1 MTLEEILKAK
11 GLDNEAVK
19 STIGEMKQN
28 KIFTASEENLDTRY
42 GKLKT
47 DHEAVNKQLT
57 DANAL
62 IEQLKKGTGDNE
74 ALQGKIKEYETHV
87 AELEAENVKLKTE
100 GALKVALLDAD
111 AKAADIDYLMF
122 KAGQKGEIK
131 LNEDGTISGQV
142 DLIKDLK
149 TSCPSQFVTSGT
161 KTVEEH
167 KLENGDSN
175 NGGSD
180 NEPKTLAEAL
190 KQRYEETNKES

>member
-11 GLDNEAVK
+11 GLDDEAIK
-19 STIGEMKQN
+19 ATIGEMKQN

-42 GKLKT
+42 AKLKG
-47 DHEAVNKQLT
+47 DHDSVNKQLT

-87 AELEAENVKLKTE
+87 AELEAENLKLKTE
-100 GALKVALLDAD
+100 GALKVALLDAG

-122 KAGQKGEIK
+122 KAGQKGEVK
-131 LNEDGTISGQV
+131 LNEDGTISGQAE
-142 DLIKDLK
+142 LIKDLK
-149 TSCPSQFVTSGT
+149 TSCPSQFQTSDT

-167 KLENGDSN
+167 KLEGGDP
-175 NGGSD
+175 NGGNGN